1 MAGAGYKLFNTGDVL
16 TAAQVNTYLQEQSVM
31 VFADATARTTAL
43 SGVLAEGMITYL
55 KSDDKVYKYTG
66 SAWVE
71 VGGGSSPLTT
81 KGDLYT
87 YSTTDARLGV
97 GTNGQVLTA
106 DSTASTGLKWADAAS
121 GGGMTLLSTTTL
133 SGTST
138 SISITPTGYNSL
150 EIHVNDFQWASQAN
164 FNMTFNND
172 TTTNNYVGV
181 FTEWR
186 AVGSNVL
193 STGSGDANV
202 GLSYYDWAS
211 GDNDNSAVINVYNP
225 NGTTVGKTG
234 RVAIN
239 GLAAGGA
246 NYLYSRNQVFQYRG
260 TSAISSVQFKST
272 TSLSGG
278 TVLIY
283 GVK

>member
-1 MAGAGYKLFNTGDVL
+1 MATTTNYGWTTPD
-16 TAAQVNTYLQEQSVM
+16 
-31 VFADATARTTAL
+31 DTAL
-43 SGVLAEGMITYL
+43 VKDGA
-55 KSDDKVYKYTG
+55 
-66 SAWVE
+66 SAIRSL
-71 VGGGSSPLTT
+71 GSSIDTT
-81 KGDLYT
+81 VKALNPETTLGDISYRS
-87 YSTTDARLGV
+87 STANTNTRLAIGSS
-97 GTNGQVLTA
+97 GQVLTV
-106 DSTASTGLKWADAAS
+106 SGGVPTWAAVA

-202 GLSYYDWAS
+202 GLSYYDWAG
-211 GDNDNSAVINVYNP
+211 GDNDNSAVINIYNP

-234 RVAIN
+234 RVSIN